1 MTKLG
6 LFGGSFDPIHNGHLH
21 IARAFADVDFLRI
34 FPNQAE
40 NIRANQGII

>member
-1 MTKLG
+1 MAA
-6 LFGGSFDPIHNGHLH
+6 SP
-21 IARAFADVDFLRI
+21 FADVDFLRI